1 MDNIDLQLTLSEVTI
16 VDLVSWIAS
25 GAMIFGGIVPYIP
38 QYRQIKRTENAEG
51 FSTYVCLALLVA
63 NTLRILFWFGVHFE
77 LPLLAQSI
85 IMNVT
90 MMVMLH
96 LCNRVTQLNE
106 MSTKRRAFL
115 GNATESLSEDL
126 SLEKASREENREL
139 LVFAEGPEIRKRH
152 YGAEL
157 QQGKRHLKDASSQ
170 TEPETVHRF
179 LDFDHR
185 HFWKWTKFRDYVQFM
200 FVFTLI
206 GGYITYV
213 CLDFPVYVE
222 TLGFLAVFVEALLG
236 APQFW
241 RNYQNKCT
249 VGMSVKMVGFW
260 TSGDTFKTAYF
271 LINKA
276 PMQFWICGLL
286 QVGIDIAILLQVW
299 IYRKNVHPISKPAK
313 PI

>member
-1 MDNIDLQLTLSEVTI
+1 MDNVDLPLTLSEVTI

-38 QYRQIKRTENAEG
+38 QYRQIKKTENAEG

-85 IMNVT
+85 IMNFT

-96 LCNRVTQLNE
+96 LCTRVTQLNE

-115 GNATESLSEDL
+115 
-126 SLEKASREENREL
+126 
-139 LVFAEGPEIRKRH
+139 AEP
-152 YGAEL
+152 
-157 QQGKRHLKDASSQ
+157 QQGKHHQKDASSQ

-185 HFWKWTKFRDYVQFM
+185 YFWKWTKFRDYIQFM
-200 FVFTLI
+200 CVFTLI
-206 GGYITYV
+206 GGYITYM
-213 CLDFPVYVE
+213 CLDYPVYVE

-260 TSGDTFKTAYF
+260 TSGDTFKTGYF
-271 LINKA
+271 LVNKA

-299 IYRKNVHPISKPAK
+299 IYRKNMHPIAKPAK

>member
-1 MDNIDLQLTLSEVTI
+1 MDNVDLPLTLSEVTI

-38 QYRQIKRTENAEG
+38 QYRQIKKTENAEG

-85 IMNVT
+85 IMNFT

-96 LCNRVTQLNE
+96 LCTRVTQLNE

-115 GNATESLSEDL
+115 
-126 SLEKASREENREL
+126 
-139 LVFAEGPEIRKRH
+139 
-152 YGAEL
+152 
-157 QQGKRHLKDASSQ
+157 
-170 TEPETVHRF
+170 
-179 LDFDHR
+179 DFDHR
-185 HFWKWTKFRDYVQFM
+185 YFWKWTKFRDYIQFM
-200 FVFTLI
+200 CVFTLI
-206 GGYITYV
+206 GGYITYM
-213 CLDFPVYVE
+213 CLDYPVYVE

-260 TSGDTFKTAYF
+260 TSGDTFKTGYF
-271 LINKA
+271 LVNKA

-299 IYRKNVHPISKPAK
+299 IYRKNMHPIAKPAK

>member
-1 MDNIDLQLTLSEVTI
+1 MDNIELRLTLSEVSI
-16 VDLVSWIAS
+16 MDLVSWIAS
-25 GAMIFGGIVPYIP
+25 GAMIFGGIVPYVP
-38 QYRQIKRTENAEG
+38 QYRQIRRTENAEG
-51 FSTYVCLALLVA
+51 FSTYVCLALLLA
-63 NTLRILFWFGVHFE
+63 NTLRIFFWFGVHFE

-85 IMNVT
+85 IMNFT

-96 LCNRVTQLNE
+96 LCTRVTQLNE

-115 GNATESLSEDL
+115 
-126 SLEKASREENREL
+126 
-139 LVFAEGPEIRKRH
+139 
-152 YGAEL
+152 AEL
-157 QQGKRHLKDASSQ
+157 QQGKPGLKDASSQ
-170 TEPETVHRF
+170 TDPETAHRF

-185 HFWKWTKFRDYVQFM
+185 YFWKWTKFRDYIQFM
-200 FVFTLI
+200 CVFTLI
-206 GGYITYV
+206 GGYITYM

-222 TLGFLAVFVEALLG
+222 TVGFLAVFVEALLG

-271 LINKA
+271 IINKA

-299 IYRKNVHPISKPAK
+299 IYRKNLHPVSKPAK